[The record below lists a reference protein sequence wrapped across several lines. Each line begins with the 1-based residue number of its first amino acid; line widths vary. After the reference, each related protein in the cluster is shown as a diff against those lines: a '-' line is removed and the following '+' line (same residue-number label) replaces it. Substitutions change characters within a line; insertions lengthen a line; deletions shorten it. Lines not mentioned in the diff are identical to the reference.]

1 MEDAW
6 EETSS
11 KSTNPIEIKVQTL
24 DATDQKK
31 TTPAVA
37 QFQETTETTTTVPSN
52 WTGESIDSEPKI
64 VTVMLDSSGDRN
76 RDALRMRRVHGLL
89 NSYPGNDRFAFLLF
103 ESSHRYLLEFP
114 SSSTGYCAELH
125 AQLVELVGEHRIRIE
140 TLRYQ

>member
-37 QFQETTETTTTVPSN
+37 QFQETTEATATVPSN

-76 RDALRMRRVHGLL
+76 RDALRMHHHTVTCLNFQVHRQATVL
-89 NSYPGNDRFAFLLF
+89 NCMHN
-103 ESSHRYLLEFP
+103 
-114 SSSTGYCAELH
+114 
-125 AQLVELVGEHRIRIE
+125 
-140 TLRYQ
+140 